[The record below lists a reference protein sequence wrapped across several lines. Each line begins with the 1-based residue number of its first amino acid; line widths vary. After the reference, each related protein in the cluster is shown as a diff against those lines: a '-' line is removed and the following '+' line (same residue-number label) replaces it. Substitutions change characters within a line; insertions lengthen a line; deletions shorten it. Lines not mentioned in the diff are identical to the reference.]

1 MNGTSSCLLEN
12 GAALVIQV
20 RYEAKTAGTSATS
33 PTFTR
38 TLTRN
43 MKLES
48 GVFPQYVSLSH
59 SSIGKSIDESEH
71 LFIGYTF
78 PMAICTKTIA
88 TMFRAVVDFVN
99 FRTYVR
105 PSG

>member
-1 MNGTSSCLLEN
+1 
-12 GAALVIQV
+12 
-20 RYEAKTAGTSATS
+20 
-33 PTFTR
+33 
-38 TLTRN
+38 

-78 PMAICTKTIA
+78 PMAICTKIIA

-105 PSG
+105 LKRRISLRGVVLVRLEVSVTKPSIIAID